1 MRFVLVVGCCASAAL
16 SAQTPPP
23 SPPALPVILSQS
35 EEIRLAVSGAP
46 AAVTKDARVYVLKNG
61 RYVVAQAGKT
71 GVACQITRS
80 QALSLEP
87 ECGDE
92 EADQT
97 VLAIE
102 RFRVEQRLAGRPNA
116 DIDRAVADSIAA
128 GRFRLPRRPAMVYM
142 MSSAQILY
150 SDNGSF
156 VGCWLPH
163 LMLYIPF
170 LRESDIGVPVGSTD
184 VKGPMVDKPGTALS
198 NITVVMRSFVD
209 PPPPVP

>member
-16 SAQTPPP
+16 SAQTSPP
-23 SPPALPVILSQS
+23 STPAPRVILSRS

-46 AAVTKDARVYVLKNG
+46 PAVTKDARVYVLKNG
-61 RYVVAQAGKT
+61 RYVVAQPGKT
-71 GVACQITRS
+71 GVACQISRS

-92 EADQT
+92 EADKT

-116 DIDRAVADSIAA
+116 DIVRAVADSIAA

-156 VGCWLPH
+156 VGRWLPH

-170 LRESDIGVPVGSTD
+170 LRESDIGVSVGSMD

-198 NITVVMRSFVD
+198 NITVVMRNFVD
-209 PPPPVP
+209 PAPVP

>member
-1 MRFVLVVGCCASAAL
+1 MRFVLAIGCCASAAL

-23 SPPALPVILSQS
+23 STPRAPVILSRS
-35 EEIRLAVSGAP
+35 EEIRLALSGAP
-46 AAVTKDARVYVLKNG
+46 AAFTKDARIYVLENG
-61 RYVVAQAGKT
+61 RYAVAQPGKT
-71 GVACQITRS
+71 GVACQISRS

-102 RFRVEQRLAGRPNA
+102 RFRVEQRLAGRPTPV
-116 DIDRAVADSIAA
+116 IDRAVADSIAA
-128 GRFRLPRRPAMVYM
+128 NRFRLPRRPAMVYM

-156 VGCWLPH
+156 VGRWLPH
-163 LMLYIPF
+163 LMLYVPF
-170 LRESDIGVPVGSTD
+170 LREADVGVPAGSTD
-184 VKGPMVDKPGTALS
+184 IKGPMVDKPGTALS
-198 NITVVMRSFVD
+198 NITVVMRDFVD
-209 PPPPVP
+209 PTPRP

>member
-23 SPPALPVILSQS
+23 VHLSRS

-46 AAVTKDARVYVLKNG
+46 PAVTKDARVYVIENG
-61 RYVVAQAGKT
+61 RYVVAQPGKT
-71 GVACQITRS
+71 GVACQISRS
-80 QALSLEP
+80 QTLSLEP

-92 EADQT
+92 EADKT

-156 VGCWLPH
+156 VGRWLPH

-170 LRESDIGVPVGSTD
+170 LRESDIGVSVGSMD

-198 NITVVMRSFVD
+198 NITVVMRNFVD
-209 PPPPVP
+209 PAPVP